1 MDKERK
7 DGSFIKKPI
16 YPGGNEAMRQFVK
29 QNLKYPKEAVEK
41 KIEGYVAL
49 KYEIN
54 YKGVVTKAKVISGL
68 GHGCDEEAK
77 RLVKLF
83 KFQVPKNP
91 RKLKVK
97 FNRNIKIHFKLRKN
111 PTTKPT
117 TGYSITY
124 TKPNEPTVSKTGN
137 SYNYIININH

>member
-1 MDKERK
+1 MEKERK

-29 QNLKYPKEAVEK
+29 KNLKYPKEAIDK
-41 KIEGYVAL
+41 RIEGYVAL

-68 GHGCDEEAK
+68 GHGCDEEAI
-77 RLVKLF
+77 RLVKMF

-97 FNRNIKIHFKLRKN
+97 FNRNIKIHFKLK
-111 PTTKPT
+111 TKSASEQKAT
-117 TGYSITY
+117 YSITY
-124 TKPNEPTVSKTGN
+124 TNSNEPEVSKTSN
-137 SYNYIININH
+137 SYNYTININ